1 MRHGL
6 NEYTKAVME
15 LAKAE
20 ALANGEQVYHS
31 FRGELYPNDKHDVEW
46 MRDVMDNYIAQ
57 ERIGL
62 SCLLANRIRK
72 VKEVR
77 DKLNKKLESM

>member
-1 MRHGL
+1 M
-6 NEYTKAVME
+6 K

-20 ALANGEQVYHS
+20 VLANGEQVYDS
-31 FRGELYPNDKHDVEW
+31 FRGELYPDNKHDLIW
-46 MRDVMDNYIAQ
+46 MRDVMEIYIGQ
-57 ERIGL
+57 DEVGL

-77 DKLNKKLESM
+77 DKLNKKLETM